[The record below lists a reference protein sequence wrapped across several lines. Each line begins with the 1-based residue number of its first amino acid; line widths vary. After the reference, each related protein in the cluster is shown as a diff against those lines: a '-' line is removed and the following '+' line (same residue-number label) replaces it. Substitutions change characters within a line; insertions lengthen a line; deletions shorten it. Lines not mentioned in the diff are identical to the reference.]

1 MPNSYDTHNTELFP
15 STKVLTAIVHSHMSR
30 GGGNPPPPLF
40 CRPIKFKSIKTTYK
54 SVYINKA
61 KIGS

>member
-15 STKVLTAIVHSHMSR
+15 STKVLTAIVHSHRSR
-30 GGGNPPPPLF
+30 GGGNCPPLPYF
-40 CRPIKFKSIKTTYK
+40 ADEYKNDK